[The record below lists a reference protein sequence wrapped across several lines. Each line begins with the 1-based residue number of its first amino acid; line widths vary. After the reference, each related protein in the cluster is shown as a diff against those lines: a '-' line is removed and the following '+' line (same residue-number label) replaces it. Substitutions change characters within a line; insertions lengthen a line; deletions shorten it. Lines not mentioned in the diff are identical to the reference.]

1 MKFNPIKDLT
11 PFDRSNAVKQ
21 LGGVTEQEIS
31 SLSSGLRDT
40 SLRTSAI
47 VDQLRR
53 DFSLLKRD
61 LDKISE
67 LDRRLKRVI
76 PIIPGQGAV
85 AGNIFPEDKPGPGGG
100 LNIPIP
106 KFPKI
111 PPFTPA
117 PAPVN
122 QPQPQPQPQTE
133 PRRVPEQPPVTI
145 PTIPFPFPPL
155 IPNLDDLLPQVVAS
169 NTSFI
174 NKINDI
180 AFKVGDDLVALSKLQ
195 PKGGKYQPM
204 SPMEQL
210 ELATMAAPAAGFGYK
225 ATSLFLMNP
234 AVLRL
239 LPKAT
244 QQFVQRLFPGV
255 ATAARGR
262 TSTYGD
268 VPIGPQPASPMA
280 KPGPLRPDQVAPRAA
295 RVPTPPVAPSNLYEQ
310 LLKTTRFGM
319 SSLGDVGAPLGGTR
333 LLKRAPLMKRF
344 DSGGIFRQGTVPRE
358 VYAMRRAL
366 RDIGLDEELARIG
379 DPTNLSSQLAKSDV
393 LKQLGLADEAFEKI
407 MGGGAR
413 IPKKTVSATKFFGPN
428 RYTATQ
434 IDQAIE
440 VLKSPQARGL
450 AQPGSVSSY
459 MQLDHPEVRQGFLD
473 YLLSAKKGDGS
484 PNYGLYEKV
493 LRQIGLLGDR
503 PVQIDDDA
511 FRFILNYHKKV
522 GLDPDLLIKELLN
535 KEMLGKETYVKY
547 LDKIGDTIR
556 SSKMSPFNV
565 KPLDV
570 GPAGVPGNQPIL
582 PGGPQSSFM
591 GRPRSMD
598 IASLGI
604 DTSVEVQEIYYIVG

>member
-11 PFDRSNAVKQ
+11 PFDRSKAVKQ
-21 LGGVTEQEIS
+21 LGGVTDEEIS

-53 DFSLLKRD
+53 DVSLLKRD

-85 AGNIFPEDKPGPGGG
+85 AGNIFPEDKPGPSGG

-111 PPFTPA
+111 PPFTPVPA

-122 QPQPQPQPQTE
+122 VPDPGPVT
-133 PRRVPEQPPVTI
+133 VPEKEPEKPPITI
-145 PTIPFPFPPL
+145 PTIPFPIPFP
-155 IPNLDDLLPQVVAS
+155 IPNPEDLLPQVIAA

-210 ELATMAAPAAGFGYK
+210 ELVTMASPGGFGFK
-225 ATSLFLMNP
+225 AGGMFLMNP
-234 AVLRL
+234 AILRL
-239 LPKAT
+239 LPKGTQRFAQSLFGGAAT
-244 QQFVQRLFPGV
+244 SAPTV
-255 ATAARGR
+255 
-262 TSTYGD
+262 
-268 VPIGPQPASPMA
+268 QPAIPLTSRMPR
-280 KPGPLRPDQVAPRAA
+280 PGQLRPDQVAPRAA
-295 RVPTPPVAPSNLYEQ
+295 RIPTPPAAPSNLYDQ
-310 LLKTTRFGM
+310 LLKSTRFGM
-319 SSLGDVGAPLGGTR
+319 SSMGQVGARLGGER
-333 LLKRAPLMKRF
+333 ALRRAPLMKRF
-344 DSGGIFRQGTVPRE
+344 DTGGIFRQGTVPEE

-413 IPKKTVSATKFFGPN
+413 IPKKTVSPTKFFGPN

-522 GLDPDLLIKELLN
+522 GLDPDLLVKELLN

-556 SSKMSPFNV
+556 SSKMSPLNV

-570 GPAGVPGNQPIL
+570 GPVGVPGNQPIL
-582 PGGPQSSFM
+582 PGGPQSSVM

>member
-11 PFDRSNAVKQ
+11 PSDRNKAVKQ
-21 LGGVTEQEIS
+21 LGGVTDEEIS
-31 SLSSGLRDT
+31 SLSRGLRDT
-40 SLRTSAI
+40 SLKTSAI

-53 DFSLLKRD
+53 DVSLLKRD

-85 AGNIFPEDKPGPGGG
+85 AGNIFPDDKPGPSGG

-106 KFPKI
+106 KFPKFPTI
-111 PPFTPA
+111 PPVGGPS
-117 PAPVN
+117 PAPVT
-122 QPQPQPQPQTE
+122 PTVP
-133 PRRVPEQPPVTI
+133 VPEKVPEKPPVSI
-145 PTIPFPFPPL
+145 PTFPFPFPPL
-155 IPNLDDLLPQVVAS
+155 IPPLDDLLPQVVAA
-169 NTSFI
+169 NTNFVT
-174 NKINDI
+174 KINDF
-180 AFKVGDDLVALSKLQ
+180 AYKTANDLVALSKLE

-210 ELATMAAPAAGFGYK
+210 ELVTMASPGGFGFK
-225 ATSLFLMNP
+225 AGGMFLMNP
-234 AVLRL
+234 AIFRL
-239 LPKAT
+239 LPKGT
-244 QQFVQRLFPGV
+244 QRFVQSLFGGA
-255 ATAARGR
+255 ATSAP
-262 TSTYGD
+262 T
-268 VPIGPQPASPMA
+268 VQPAIPLTSRMPR
-280 KPGPLRPDQVAPRAA
+280 PGQLRPDQVAPKSA
-295 RVPTPPVAPSNLYEQ
+295 RIPTPPAAPSNLYDQ
-310 LLKTTRFGM
+310 LLKSTRFGI
-319 SSLGDVGAPLGGTR
+319 SSMGEVGAPLGGTR
-333 LLKRAPLMKRF
+333 ALRRAPLMKRF
-344 DSGGIFRQGTVPRE
+344 NTGGIFRQGTVPEE

-366 RDIGLDEELARIG
+366 RDIGLDEEIAKIG
-379 DPTNLSSQLAKSDV
+379 DPRNLQSQLAKSDV
-393 LKQLGLADEAFEKI
+393 LKQLGLADETFERI
-407 MGGGAR
+407 MGGSAK
-413 IPKKTVSATKFFGPN
+413 IPKKTVSPTKFFGPN

-440 VLKSPQARGL
+440 VLKSSQARGL

-459 MQLDHPEVRQGFLD
+459 MQLNHPEVRRGFLD

-570 GPAGVPGNQPIL
+570 GPAGVPGNQPLL
-582 PGGPQSSFM
+582 PGGPQSSIM
-591 GRPRSMD
+591 GRPKSMD
-598 IASLGI
+598 LASLGI

>member
-11 PFDRSNAVKQ
+11 PFDRNKAVKQ

-53 DFSLLKRD
+53 DVSLLKRD

-85 AGNIFPEDKPGPGGG
+85 AGNIFPEDKPGPSGG

-111 PPFTPA
+111 PPFAPPA

-122 QPQPQPQPQTE
+122 VPDPTT
-133 PRRVPEQPPVTI
+133 VPERKPEKVPEKPPVSI
-145 PTIPFPFPPL
+145 PTFPFPFPPL
-155 IPNLDDLLPQVVAS
+155 IPPLDDLLPPVVAA
-169 NTSFI
+169 NTSII
-174 NKINDI
+174 NKINDF
-180 AFKVGDDLVALSKLQ
+180 AFKVGDDLVALSKLE

-210 ELATMAAPAAGFGYK
+210 ELVTMASPGGFGFK
-225 ATSLFLMNP
+225 AGGMFLMNP
-234 AVLRL
+234 AILRL
-239 LPKAT
+239 LPKGT
-244 QQFVQRLFPGV
+244 QRFVQSLFGGA
-255 ATAARGR
+255 ATSAP
-262 TSTYGD
+262 T
-268 VPIGPQPASPMA
+268 VQPAIPLTSRMPR
-280 KPGPLRPDQVAPRAA
+280 PGQLRPDQVAPKSA
-295 RVPTPPVAPSNLYEQ
+295 RIPTPPAAPSNLYDQ
-310 LLKTTRFGM
+310 LLKSTRFGI
-319 SSLGDVGAPLGGTR
+319 SSMGEVGAPLGGTR
-333 LLKRAPLMKRF
+333 ALRRAPLMKRF
-344 DSGGIFRQGTVPRE
+344 NTGGIFRQGTVPEE

-366 RDIGLDEELARIG
+366 RDIGLDEEIAKIG
-379 DPTNLSSQLAKSDV
+379 DPRNLQSQLAKSDV
-393 LKQLGLADEAFEKI
+393 LKQLGLADETFERI
-407 MGGGAR
+407 MGGGAK
-413 IPKKTVSATKFFGPN
+413 IPKKTVSPTKFFGPN

-434 IDQAIE
+434 IEQAIE
-440 VLKSPQARGL
+440 VLKSSQARGL

-459 MQLDHPEVRQGFLD
+459 MQLNHPEVRRGFLD

-570 GPAGVPGNQPIL
+570 GPAGVPGNQPLL
-582 PGGPQSSFM
+582 PGGPQSSIM
-591 GRPRSMD
+591 GRPKSMD
-598 IASLGI
+598 LASLGI

>member
-85 AGNIFPEDKPGPGGG
+85 AGNIFPEDKPGPSGG

-169 NTSFI
+169 NTSII

-244 QQFVQRLFPGV
+244 QQFVQRLFPGA

-333 LLKRAPLMKRF
+333 LLRRAPLMKRF
-344 DSGGIFRQGTVPRE
+344 DSGGIFRQGTVPKE

-413 IPKKTVSATKFFGPN
+413 IPKKTVSPTKFFGPN

>member
-11 PFDRSNAVKQ
+11 PFDRNKAVKQ
-21 LGGVTEQEIS
+21 LGGVTDEEIS
-31 SLSSGLRDT
+31 SLSRGLRDT
-40 SLRTSAI
+40 SLKTSAI

-53 DFSLLKRD
+53 DVSLLKRD

-85 AGNIFPEDKPGPGGG
+85 AGNIFPEDKPGPSGG

-117 PAPVN
+117 PAPGPVN
-122 QPQPQPQPQTE
+122 VPDPGPVN
-133 PRRVPEQPPVTI
+133 VPEKEPEKPPVSI
-145 PTIPFPFPPL
+145 PTFPFPFPPL
-155 IPNLDDLLPQVVAS
+155 IPPLDDLLPQVVAA
-169 NTSFI
+169 NTNFVT
-174 NKINDI
+174 KINDF
-180 AFKVGDDLVALSKLQ
+180 AYKTANDLVALSKLE

-210 ELATMAAPAAGFGYK
+210 ELVTMASPGGFGFK
-225 ATSLFLMNP
+225 AGGMFLMNP
-234 AVLRL
+234 AILRL
-239 LPKAT
+239 LPKGT
-244 QQFVQRLFPGV
+244 QRFVQSLFGGA
-255 ATAARGR
+255 ATSAP
-262 TSTYGD
+262 T
-268 VPIGPQPASPMA
+268 VQPAIPLTSRMPR
-280 KPGPLRPDQVAPRAA
+280 PGQLRPDQVAPKSA
-295 RVPTPPVAPSNLYEQ
+295 RIPTPPAAPSNLYDQ
-310 LLKTTRFGM
+310 LLKSTRFGI
-319 SSLGDVGAPLGGTR
+319 SSMGEVGAPLGGTR
-333 LLKRAPLMKRF
+333 ALRRAPLMKRF
-344 DSGGIFRQGTVPRE
+344 NTGGIFRQGTVPEE

-366 RDIGLDEELARIG
+366 RDIGLDEEIAKIG
-379 DPTNLSSQLAKSDV
+379 DPRNLQSQLAKSDV
-393 LKQLGLADEAFEKI
+393 LKQLGLADETFERI
-407 MGGGAR
+407 MGGGAK
-413 IPKKTVSATKFFGPN
+413 IPKKTVSPTKFFGPN

-434 IDQAIE
+434 IEQAIE
-440 VLKSPQARGL
+440 VLKSSQARGL

-459 MQLDHPEVRQGFLD
+459 MQLNHPEVRKGFLD

-570 GPAGVPGNQPIL
+570 GPAGVPGNQPLL
-582 PGGPQSSFM
+582 PGGPQSSIM
-591 GRPRSMD
+591 GRPKSMD
-598 IASLGI
+598 LASLGI

>member
-1 MKFNPIKDLT
+1 
-11 PFDRSNAVKQ
+11 
-21 LGGVTEQEIS
+21 
-31 SLSSGLRDT
+31 
-40 SLRTSAI
+40 
-47 VDQLRR
+47 
-53 DFSLLKRD
+53 
-61 LDKISE
+61 
-67 LDRRLKRVI
+67 
-76 PIIPGQGAV
+76 
-85 AGNIFPEDKPGPGGG
+85 
-100 LNIPIP
+100 
-106 KFPKI
+106 
-111 PPFTPA
+111 
-117 PAPVN
+117 
-122 QPQPQPQPQTE
+122 
-133 PRRVPEQPPVTI
+133 
-145 PTIPFPFPPL
+145 
-155 IPNLDDLLPQVVAS
+155 
-169 NTSFI
+169 
-174 NKINDI
+174 
-180 AFKVGDDLVALSKLQ
+180 
-195 PKGGKYQPM
+195 
-204 SPMEQL
+204 
-210 ELATMAAPAAGFGYK
+210 MAAPAAGFGYK

-244 QQFVQRLFPGV
+244 QQFVQRLFPGA

-333 LLKRAPLMKRF
+333 LLRRAPLMKRF
-344 DSGGIFRQGTVPRE
+344 DSGGIFRQGTVPKE

-413 IPKKTVSATKFFGPN
+413 IPKKTVSPTKFFGPN

>member
-11 PFDRSNAVKQ
+11 PSDRNKAVKQ
-21 LGGVTEQEIS
+21 LGGVTDEEIS
-31 SLSSGLRDT
+31 SLSRGLRDT
-40 SLRTSAI
+40 SLKTSAI

-53 DFSLLKRD
+53 DVSLLRRD
-61 LDKISE
+61 LDKITE

-85 AGNIFPEDKPGPGGG
+85 AGNIFPDDKPGPSGG

-111 PPFTPA
+111 PPFAA
-117 PAPVN
+117 PAPV
-122 QPQPQPQPQTE
+122 PSPAP
-133 PRRVPEQPPVTI
+133 VPDPVPA
-145 PTIPFPFPPL
+145 PTPAPVPVPTPTPFPVPFPFPPIPIPPL
-155 IPNLDDLLPQVVAS
+155 IPDLEDLLPRVIAS
-169 NTSFI
+169 NTSI
-174 NKINDI
+174 VKKINDI

-210 ELATMAAPAAGFGYK
+210 EIITMASPGGFGFK
-225 ATSLFLMNP
+225 AGGMFLMNP
-234 AVLRL
+234 AILRL
-239 LPKAT
+239 LPKGT
-244 QQFVQRLFPGV
+244 QRFAQSLFGGA
-255 ATAARGR
+255 ATAAP
-262 TSTYGD
+262 T
-268 VPIGPQPASPMA
+268 VQPAIPLTSRMPR
-280 KPGPLRPDQVAPRAA
+280 PGQLRPYQVAPRVA
-295 RVPTPPVAPSNLYEQ
+295 RIPTPPAASSNLYEQ
-310 LLKTTRFGM
+310 LLKSTRFGI
-319 SSLGDVGAPLGGTR
+319 SSMGEVGAPLGGPR
-333 LLKRAPLMKRF
+333 VLKRAPLMKRF
-344 DSGGIFRQGTVPRE
+344 NTGGIFRQGTVPEE

-366 RDIGLDEELARIG
+366 RDIGLDEEIAKIG
-379 DPTNLSSQLAKSDV
+379 DPRNLQSQLAKSDV
-393 LKQLGLADEAFEKI
+393 LRQLGLADETFERI
-407 MGGGAR
+407 MGGGAK
-413 IPKKTVSATKFFGPN
+413 IPKKTVSPTKFFGPN

-440 VLKSPQARGL
+440 VLKSSQARGL

-459 MQLDHPEVRQGFLD
+459 MQLNHPEVRKGFLD

-570 GPAGVPGNQPIL
+570 GPAGVPGNQPLL
-582 PGGPQSSFM
+582 PGGPQSSIM
-591 GRPRSMD
+591 GRPKSMD
-598 IASLGI
+598 LASLGI

>member
-11 PFDRSNAVKQ
+11 PFDRNKAVKQ
-21 LGGVTEQEIS
+21 LGGVTDEEIS
-31 SLSSGLRDT
+31 SLSRGLRDT
-40 SLRTSAI
+40 SLKTSAI

-53 DFSLLKRD
+53 DVSLLKRD

-85 AGNIFPEDKPGPGGG
+85 AGNIFPDDKPGPSGG

-111 PPFTPA
+111 PPFAPPA

-122 QPQPQPQPQTE
+122 VPDPTT
-133 PRRVPEQPPVTI
+133 VPERKPEKVPEKPPVSI
-145 PTIPFPFPPL
+145 PTFPFPFPPL
-155 IPNLDDLLPQVVAS
+155 IPPLDDLLPQVVAA
-169 NTSFI
+169 NTNFVT
-174 NKINDI
+174 KINDF
-180 AFKVGDDLVALSKLQ
+180 AYKTANDLVALSKLE

-210 ELATMAAPAAGFGYK
+210 ELVTMASPGGFGFK
-225 ATSLFLMNP
+225 AGGMFLMNP
-234 AVLRL
+234 AILRL
-239 LPKAT
+239 LPKGT
-244 QQFVQRLFPGV
+244 QRFVQSLFGGA
-255 ATAARGR
+255 ATSAP
-262 TSTYGD
+262 T
-268 VPIGPQPASPMA
+268 VQPAIPLTSRMPR
-280 KPGPLRPDQVAPRAA
+280 PGQLRPDQVAPRAA
-295 RVPTPPVAPSNLYEQ
+295 RIPPPPSNLYDQ
-310 LLKTTRFGM
+310 LLKSTRFGI
-319 SSLGDVGAPLGGTR
+319 SSMGEVGAPLGGTR
-333 LLKRAPLMKRF
+333 ALRRAPLMKRF
-344 DSGGIFRQGTVPRE
+344 NTGGIFRQGTVPEE

-366 RDIGLDEELARIG
+366 RDIGLDEEIAKIG
-379 DPTNLSSQLAKSDV
+379 DPRNLQSQLAKSDV
-393 LKQLGLADEAFEKI
+393 LRQLGLADEAFERI
-407 MGGGAR
+407 MGGGAK
-413 IPKKTVSATKFFGPN
+413 IPKKTVSPTKFFGPN

-440 VLKSPQARGL
+440 VLKSSQARGL

-459 MQLDHPEVRQGFLD
+459 MQLNHPEVRRGFLD

-570 GPAGVPGNQPIL
+570 GPAGVPGNQPLL
-582 PGGPQSSFM
+582 PGGPQSSVM

-598 IASLGI
+598 LASLGI

>member
-11 PFDRSNAVKQ
+11 PFDRNKAVKQ
-21 LGGVTEQEIS
+21 LGGVTDEEIS
-31 SLSSGLRDT
+31 SLSRGLRDT
-40 SLRTSAI
+40 SLKTSAI

-53 DFSLLKRD
+53 DVSLLKRD

-85 AGNIFPEDKPGPGGG
+85 AGNIFPEDKPGPSGG

-117 PAPVN
+117 PTP

-133 PRRVPEQPPVTI
+133 PKREPGFEFPDIKI
-145 PTIPFPFPPL
+145 PTIPFPIPFP
-155 IPNLDDLLPQVVAS
+155 IPSLDDLLPPVVAA
-169 NTSFI
+169 NTNFI
-174 NKINDI
+174 TKINDF

-210 ELATMAAPAAGFGYK
+210 ELVTMASPGGFGFK
-225 ATSLFLMNP
+225 AGGMFLMNP
-234 AVLRL
+234 AILRL
-239 LPKAT
+239 LPKGT
-244 QQFVQRLFPGV
+244 QRFAQSLFGGA
-255 ATAARGR
+255 ATAAP
-262 TSTYGD
+262 T
-268 VPIGPQPASPMA
+268 VQPAIPLTSRMPR
-280 KPGPLRPDQVAPRAA
+280 PGQLRPDQVAPRSA
-295 RVPTPPVAPSNLYEQ
+295 RIPTPSAAPSNLYDQ
-310 LLKTTRFGM
+310 LLKSTRFGI
-319 SSLGDVGAPLGGTR
+319 SSMGEVGAPLGGTKALR
-333 LLKRAPLMKRF
+333 RAPLMKRF
-344 DSGGIFRQGTVPRE
+344 NTGGIFRQGTVPEE

-366 RDIGLDEELARIG
+366 RDIGLDEEIAKIG
-379 DPTNLSSQLAKSDV
+379 DPRNLQSQLAKSDV
-393 LKQLGLADEAFEKI
+393 LRQLGLADETFERI
-407 MGGGAR
+407 MGGGAK
-413 IPKKTVSATKFFGPN
+413 IPKKTVSPTKFFGPN

-440 VLKSPQARGL
+440 VLKSSQARGL

-459 MQLDHPEVRQGFLD
+459 MQLNHPEVRKGFLD

-570 GPAGVPGNQPIL
+570 GPAGVPGNQPLL
-582 PGGPQSSFM
+582 PGGPQSSIM
-591 GRPRSMD
+591 GRPKSMD
-598 IASLGI
+598 LASLGI